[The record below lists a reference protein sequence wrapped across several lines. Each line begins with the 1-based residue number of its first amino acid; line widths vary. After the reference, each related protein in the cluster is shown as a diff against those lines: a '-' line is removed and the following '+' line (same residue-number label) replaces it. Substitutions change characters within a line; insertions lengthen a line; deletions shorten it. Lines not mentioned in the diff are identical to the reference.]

1 MATYVNNLRLTELA
15 TGEGSGTWGTTTNT
29 NLELIGQAL
38 GFGTRAIANASTDN
52 ITIAD
57 GASDADRAM
66 YLKLTGGGQ
75 ACTVTILP
83 NTTSKVWW
91 MENATS
97 YTLTFTC
104 GSGANVAVLA
114 GETKCISTDGLG
126 SGGAVYDVLTD
137 VNLAGTTKV
146 DDLVVGDALTVGGTL
161 GVTGVLTT
169 TAATVFNGGFASN
182 ADSTL
187 GTDKKVQFRDA
198 AIYINSSADGQLDIV
213 ADTEIQIAAT
223 TVDING
229 AVDVSGTLGV
239 TGVATLASLVA
250 TTADINAGT
259 IDNTVIGGT
268 TAAAGSF
275 TTGAFSGAVTA
286 NDGILIPNGEAN
298 PVNAYGATTG
308 GSTFAIANTGGTSYF
323 GNESSV
329 AGTVATGTSAYGT
342 VIGTSAARD
351 INFFTSG
358 STRLTIAS
366 TGAAT
371 FSAGIT
377 ATTGAFSGE
386 IAANGGIALGDS
398 DIATFGAGS
407 DATIFSDGTSGY
419 MRGFAL
425 QNKLGDKDVLVF
437 VDGGAT
443 SIYHNNSPKLATTA
457 TGIDV
462 TGTVTADGVTSDGN
476 ILMSGAGTNPRY
488 VVLGDETNTYA
499 GSLVIQAGG
508 GSAAFGG
515 GLVMYGHSHATNA
528 GDVVAGISSGS
539 GGSFRVNTSGID
551 TGANKLDVNANGDIS
566 FYEDTGTTAK
576 FFWDASAEDL
586 QIGGNLLNLSGVS
599 SGTTGARLNANG
611 GGMLRLASGGV
622 DALYVV
628 DGGNVGIGN
637 SLPLGRLTISNA
649 AGANAPSTVTAA
661 NTYLQLGSDDY
672 GPSNNGKF
680 MIGFGFTDA
689 TNTNSPAYIGYE
701 EATTSGDTYG
711 DLTFYTRSVTTD
723 TAPTERMRITSG
735 GALEIGPTANK
746 VIIKSQ
752 ASFQNTTLESHII
765 NADGTG
771 AYGSGDLLIQPRCSS
786 VGSNNIVFG
795 TSGGTNTTTERLRI
809 DASGNVL
816 VGTTTENVYD
826 GTTSGVALTQ
836 SGYIFAGKSNDA
848 PLYLNR
854 IASDGIITNF
864 AKDGTTVGSIG
875 TQGGDLNIGTAACG
889 IAFVDG
895 VPAIYPWTT
904 TDNTTS
910 DAAIDLGD
918 SGGRF
923 KDLYLS
929 GSINLSASS
938 QINSSTAFYLD
949 SDIIHFRRDNETES
963 ARIDSSGNLL
973 VGTTTAVGKFSIEAI
988 PTGTA
993 RSVDYSATGGTVDY
1007 YIVDDVNVGSIS
1019 VTTTAT
1025 AYNTSSD
1032 ARLKENIADAE
1043 SASELIDAIQVR
1055 SFDWKADG
1063 SHQDYGMI
1071 AQELQAVA
1079 PEAVS
1084 GDADS
1089 EEMMGVDYSKLV
1101 PMLIKE
1107 IQSLRNRVA
1116 QLEGI

>member
-198 AIYINSSADGQLDIV
+198 AIYLNSSADGQLDIV

-223 TVDING
+223 TIDVNGTLAFDSLKGTGATTVTNILDEDNMASDSATAIATQQSIKAYVDSQVGTVDTLSEILANGNTTGSTDIAVDSAQKVQFRDAAIYINSSVDGQLDIVADTEIQIAATTIDIDG
-229 AVDVSGTLGV
+229 AVD
-239 TGVATLASLVA
+239 
-250 TTADINAGT
+250 
-259 IDNTVIGGT
+259 
-268 TAAAGSF
+268 
-275 TTGAFSGAVTA
+275 
-286 NDGILIPNGEAN
+286 
-298 PVNAYGATTG
+298 
-308 GSTFAIANTGGTSYF
+308 
-323 GNESSV
+323 
-329 AGTVATGTSAYGT
+329 
-342 VIGTSAARD
+342 
-351 INFFTSG
+351 
-358 STRLTIAS
+358 IAS
-366 TGAAT
+366 TLQVDGAAT
-371 FSAGIT
+371 FTTEIT
-377 ATTGAFSGE
+377 
-386 IAANGGIALGDS
+386 ANGGIALGDS

-462 TGTVTADGVTSDGN
+462 TGTVTADGGSISGNVLIGTSLSSAKLTVGTFGDTARAAQFHGDSILLDGGAASEIIIGDGNAAYMSIQTTDDATAMKIRNYSGSADLVTIERVSGNVGIGTSSSTVWNGASGTKLLVGGASNTITSLQSSSTTINQGGIFEAYSTAVTS
-476 ILMSGAGTNPRY
+476 
-488 VVLGDETNTYA
+488 
-499 GSLVIQAGG
+499 
-508 GSAAFGG
+508 GSAALGSINFLRENTSTTAASSYASFYTNNGG
-515 GLVMYGHSHATNA
+515 TVDEKMRIDASGNVGVGTNSPSTYGKLVVINGTLAS
-528 GDVVAGISSGS
+528 
-539 GGSFRVNTSGID
+539 VNTGGNQQLI
-551 TGANKLDVNANGDIS
+551 TVANSTITANLGVYNASLPNTASLTTVGS
-566 FYEDTGTTAK
+566 HPLAFGTANTERIRI
-576 FFWDASAEDL
+576 DAS
-586 QIGGNLLNLSGVS
+586 
-599 SGTTGARLNANG
+599 
-611 GGMLRLASGGV
+611 
-622 DALYVV
+622 
-628 DGGNVGIGN
+628 GNVGIGN

-771 AYGSGDLLIQPRCSS
+771 AYGSGDLLIQPRCSN

-795 TSGGTNTTTERLRI
+795 TSGGTDTATERMRI
-809 DASGNVL
+809 DA
-816 VGTTTENVYD
+816 
-826 GTTSGVALTQ
+826 
-836 SGYIFAGKSNDA
+836 
-848 PLYLNR
+848 
-854 IASDGIITNF
+854 
-864 AKDGTTVGSIG
+864 
-875 TQGGDLNIGTAACG
+875 
-889 IAFVDG
+889 
-895 VPAIYPWTT
+895 
-904 TDNTTS
+904 
-910 DAAIDLGD
+910 
-918 SGGRF
+918 
-923 KDLYLS
+923 
-929 GSINLSASS
+929 
-938 QINSSTAFYLD
+938 
-949 SDIIHFRRDNETES
+949 
-963 ARIDSSGNLL
+963 SGNLL
-973 VGTTTAVGKFSIEAI
+973 VGTTAAVGKFSIEAT